1 MSKKITDA
9 AKKVYY
15 KALDLFQPLERLTD
29 SFLSLCLT
37 TSILHDE
44 LFQRKAEQISLGAY
58 VFRVLGY
65 AQTFFVTVKL
75 FNLIFH
81 ANWVSFSAAA
91 AAAVVVY

>member
-15 KALDLFQPLERLTD
+15 AALDLFQPLERLTD

-37 TSILHDE
+37 TSILHEE
-44 LFQRKAEQISLGAY
+44 LFQRIAKLFSLGAY

-65 AQTFFVTVKL
+65 AETFFVTVKL
-75 FNLIFH
+75 FKLISH
-81 ANWVSFSAAA
+81 ANRASFSAAA
-91 AAAVVVY
+91 AVVVVDY

>member
-15 KALDLFQPLERLTD
+15 DALDLFQPLERLTD

-37 TSILHDE
+37 TSITHEE
-44 LFQRKAEQISLGAY
+44 LFQRIAKLFSLGAY

-65 AQTFFVTVKL
+65 AETFFVTVKL
-75 FNLIFH
+75 FKLISH
-81 ANWVSFSAAA
+81 ANRASFSAAA
-91 AAAVVVY
+91 AVVVVDY